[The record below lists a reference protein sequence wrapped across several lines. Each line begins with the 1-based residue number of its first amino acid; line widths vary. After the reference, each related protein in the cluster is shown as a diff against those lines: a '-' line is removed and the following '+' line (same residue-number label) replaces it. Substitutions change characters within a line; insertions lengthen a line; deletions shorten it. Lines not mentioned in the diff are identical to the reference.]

1 MRRRRYNLEKESGV
15 INMSLS
21 QVTMVSL
28 EELVSEKHQY
38 RKFKELFNFKEVN
51 TELKSVESAANY
63 KGYGV
68 DRLFKCLL
76 LQFMEDLS
84 DRELERYIGDSN
96 AAKWFCDF
104 SLTESTPD
112 HTVFSK
118 IRTKI
123 GTSKLSKI
131 FSIFRDQLRSKG
143 YMSEVFTFVD
153 ASHLISK
160 ANLWEERDASRKK
173 KLDKLNNEVLPKVA
187 RDKQAR
193 IGCKGGNKFWY
204 GYKKHVSVDMQSGL
218 INKVAITAANVT
230 DAQGFKHVVPSQGA
244 VYADKGYCT
253 ASAKIAAKS
262 KGVHL
267 GAIKKN
273 NMKDKN
279 FDLDKY
285 YTKLRSPFERI
296 FSQDNKR
303 VRYVGIAK
311 NQFATFMNTI
321 CFNLKRLCVLA
332 S

>member
-1 MRRRRYNLEKESGV
+1 
-15 INMSLS
+15 MSS
-21 QVTMVSL
+21 TQVTMVSL
-28 EELVSEKHQY
+28 EELVSQTHQY
-38 RKFKELFNFKEVN
+38 RKFKELFSFKEI
-51 TELKSVESAANY
+51 EPDLKSIESGANY

-68 DRLFKCLL
+68 VRLFKCLL

-96 AAKWFCDF
+96 AAKWFCNF

-112 HTVFSK
+112 HSVFSK

-123 GTSKLSKI
+123 GANKLSKI
-131 FSIFRDQLRSKG
+131 FSIFRDQLRVKG

-160 ANLWEERDASRKK
+160 ASLWEERDEARKQK
-173 KLDKLNNEVLPKVA
+173 YEKLNNEVLPKVA

-193 IGCKGGNKFWY
+193 IGCKGGSKFWY

-218 INKVAITAANVT
+218 INKVAITPANVT
-230 DAQGFKHVVPSQGA
+230 DAQGFRHVCPSQGA

-253 ASAKIAAKS
+253 SPAKIAAKS

-285 YTKLRSPFERI
+285 YTKLRSPFERV

-303 VRYVGIAK
+303 MRYVGIAK
-311 NQFATFMNTI
+311 NQFASFMNAL
-321 CFNLKRLCVLA
+321 CFNLKRLCVLTT
-332 S
+332 

>member
-1 MRRRRYNLEKESGV
+1 
-15 INMSLS
+15 MSSKQTTL
-21 QVTMVSL
+21 VSL
-28 EELVSEKHQY
+28 EELVSQNHQY
-38 RKFKELFNFKEVN
+38 RKFKELFNFEFIEA
-51 TELKSVESAANY
+51 ELKTVESPANY
-63 KGYGV
+63 KGYGTS
-68 DRLFKCLL
+68 RLFKCLL

-84 DRELERYIGDSN
+84 DRELERYMGDST

-123 GTSKLSKI
+123 GANKLSKI

-160 ANLWEERDASRKK
+160 ASLWEERDEARRKK
-173 KLDKLNNEVLPKVA
+173 YEKLNNEILPKVA
-187 RDKQAR
+187 HDKQAR

-218 INKVAITAANVT
+218 INKVAITPANVT
-230 DAQGFKHVVPSQGA
+230 DSQGFKHVCPKQGA

-253 ASAKIAAKS
+253 SPAKTAARANKI
-262 KGVHL
+262 HL
-267 GAIKKN
+267 GAVKKN
-273 NMKDKN
+273 NMPGKN
-279 FDLDKY
+279 YDLDKY
-285 YTKLRSPFERI
+285 YTKLRSPFERV

-303 VRYVGIAK
+303 ARYVGIAK
-311 NQFATFMNTI
+311 NQFATFMNAI

-332 S
+332 T

>member
-1 MRRRRYNLEKESGV
+1 
-15 INMSLS
+15 MSS
-21 QVTMVSL
+21 TQVTIVSL
-28 EELVSEKHQY
+28 EELVNQKHQY
-38 RKFKELFNFKEVN
+38 RKFKELFNFKEIEP
-51 TELKSVESAANY
+51 ELKSVESGANY

-68 DRLFKCLL
+68 GRLFKCLL

-84 DRELERYIGDSN
+84 DRELERYLGDSN

-123 GTSKLSKI
+123 GSNKLSKI

-160 ANLWEERDASRKK
+160 ANLWEERDEARKQK
-173 KLDKLNNEVLPKVA
+173 YEKLNNETLPKVA
-187 RDKQAR
+187 NDKQAR

-218 INKVAITAANVT
+218 INKVAITPANVT
-230 DAQGFKHVVPSQGA
+230 DAQGFKHVCPSLGA

-253 ASAKIAAKS
+253 SPANIAAKV

-273 NMKDKN
+273 NMKYKN

-285 YTKLRSPFERI
+285 YTKLRSPFERV
-296 FSQDNKR
+296 FSKDNKR

-311 NQFATFMNTI
+311 NQFATFMNAI

-332 S
+332 T